1 MSKKVYVV
9 TSVELGWDCIV
20 GVFDPKK
27 VTKEQLKERFT
38 SNGGYVVF
46 DKMVESDLDGWGVE
60 V

>member
-27 VTKEQLKERFT
+27 VTKEQLEERF
-38 SNGGYVVF
+38 NINDGYVVF
-46 DKMVESDLDGWGVE
+46 ENIVESNLDGWE
-60 V
+60 